1 MRVSLKS
8 DYGVRALL
16 DLAERSGQGPIRS
29 ETIAARQ
36 DIPESYLDQLLSV
49 MRKAGLVSSTRGPRG
64 GHQLQRPPRD
74 ISLVDV
80 LTALDGDLLTPAPPN
95 TETSESLPSVRVQ
108 RELWEHVRQAME
120 RILDETTIEDLLDR
134 QRILSQQSRYFI

>member
-16 DLAERSGQGPIRS
+16 DLAERAGQGPVRC

-36 DIPESYLDQLLSV
+36 EIPESYLDQLLSV

-64 GHQLQRPPRD
+64 GHQLRRPPRD
-74 ISLVDV
+74 IRLAEVLLALEGELLV
-80 LTALDGDLLTPAPPN
+80 PAPLK
-95 TETSESLPSVRVQ
+95 TQTAESLPSVRVQ
-108 RELWEHVRQAME
+108 RELWHRIRQEME
-120 RILDETTIEDLLDR
+120 RILGETTIEDLLNR
-134 QRILSQQSRYFI
+134 QRVLSAQSRYYI